1 MIGNE
6 LISQKY
12 ITLSSAEEI
21 MSDKSIVDELSYEN
35 GCALDY
41 LQRFAKLSAEDVE
54 NLTEELKKLELDEKT
69 IVKIIDILP
78 EDTEDLKLIF
88 YKANLPKTSEEILDL
103 CAKFR

>member
-12 ITLSSAEEI
+12 ITLSSAEEL
-21 MSDKSIVDELSYEN
+21 MSNKSSDDELSYEN

-41 LQRFAKLSAEDVE
+41 LQRFAKLNAEDVE
-54 NLTEELKKLELDEKT
+54 KLTEELKKLELDEKT

-78 EDTEDLKLIF
+78 EDNEDLKLIF
-88 YKANLPKTSEEILDL
+88 YKSDIPKCSEDILDL